1 VQTVAHIEWSWT
13 GHHPTY
19 FVHHAAALAEIG
31 CKVIPFCAKPAE
43 FEAALGALNLK
54 PEVAARIAP
63 AQKELGPVGSNFR
76 PARWRGYY
84 EGFTFFSGLGRK
96 LRSWQ
101 KENRQKIDFVF
112 FGGIY
117 DKQFRHFALFERFFG
132 FPCGGMYIQGR
143 HFHMPGSPIP
153 YSNGLPCP
161 DKIFASRLFQ
171 GIGVLDAA
179 VVEPLRQLSGGKR
192 VVVFPDVTHEQ
203 KVSEGHEAF
212 GLARKVKAFAAGRP
226 IVALAGHLQWTK
238 GFADFTA
245 AAGRKEL
252 QDVVFLLAG
261 GLNWSEVSDEQRRQL
276 QTAWERGAN
285 IFTHLQSLPEESM
298 NAVLSS
304 ADVIWAAYRSF
315 PNNSNILTK
324 AALLEKPVLV
334 SDGYLMGRL
343 AKEYQLGEVVPEG
356 DREAI
361 VAALG
366 RMLAPGYADVLRQR
380 ARWSDYHALHAADL
394 LPGCF
399 RELFGLTTR

>member
-1 VQTVAHIEWSWT
+1 M
-13 GHHPTY
+13 
-19 FVHHAAALAEIG
+19 
-31 CKVIPFCAKPAE
+31 VIPFCAKPAE
-43 FEAALGALNLK
+43 FKASLAVLNLK
-54 PEVAARIAP
+54 SEIAARIAP
-63 AQKELGPVGSNFR
+63 AQQELGPGGSNFR

-84 EGFTFFSGLGRK
+84 EALTFFSGLGCR
-96 LRSWQ
+96 LRRWE

-117 DKQFRHFALFERFFG
+117 DKQFRNFALFERFFG

-153 YSNGLPCP
+153 YGNGLPCP
-161 DKIFASRLFQ
+161 ERIFASRLFQ

-192 VVVFPDVTHEQ
+192 VVVFPDVTHERP
-203 KVSEGHEAF
+203 VPEGHEAWEM
-212 GLARKVKAFAAGRP
+212 ARRIKSFAAGRK

-238 GFADFTA
+238 GFEDLTKA
-245 AAGRKEL
+245 ARHPAL
-252 QDVVFLLAG
+252 QDTVFVLAG
-261 GLNWSEVSDEQRRQL
+261 GLNWSEVSEEKGRHLLSEWQSNP
-276 QTAWERGAN
+276 N
-285 IFTHLQSLPEESM
+285 IFTHLHSLPEEFM
-298 NAVLSS
+298 NAVLSA

-343 AKEYQLGEVVPEG
+343 AKEYDLGEVVPEG
-356 DREAI
+356 DMDAI
-361 VAALG
+361 VAALQ
-366 RMLAPGYADVLRQR
+366 RMVKPAYGDELRQR
-380 ARWSDYHALHAADL
+380 SRWHDYHALHSADR

-399 RELFGLTTR
+399 RELVGIAA